1 MRIIILLILSLIFII
16 PTVAQEKSEVTTYVS
31 PERLQEILGTLAEGV
46 ECQIANDSLKADLS
60 IYDSFNSIF
69 NAASPDT
76 YPDNG
81 GHLLSKIETKL
92 ALNEELFRSFIFG
105 VIRIL
110 ERTQL
115 KSEEEIVR
123 FLAAARVASSAK
135 VDVRKSDYYNAG
147 KLESHYSETLTYV
160 ARCRRWEKGIMGKY
174 APN

>member
-1 MRIIILLILSLIFII
+1 MRIIIFLILSLIFII

-31 PERLQEILGTLAEGV
+31 PEKLQEILGTLAEGV

-147 KLESHYSETLTYV
+147 KFQFTKNQKIDFFVRLIKMRKVL
-160 ARCRRWEKGIMGKY
+160 K
-174 APN
+174 